1 MSVAVPVLVLM
12 SALFCIFITVPVAS
26 PFSAFIPVPLSL
38 SLPLARISL
47 AMPMPLTITFVI
59 TLATVALVLSAVT
72 PLLVP
77 VLVSAAGACRIFTNK
92 QFRVKRSQI
101 LTRHVTA

>member
-26 PFSAFIPVPLSL
+26 PFSAFIPVSVSL

-59 TLATVALVLSAVT
+59 ILATVAVTLSAVT

-77 VLVSAAGACRIFTNK
+77 AARACRIFTNK
-92 QFRVKRSQI
+92 QFRVKCSQI